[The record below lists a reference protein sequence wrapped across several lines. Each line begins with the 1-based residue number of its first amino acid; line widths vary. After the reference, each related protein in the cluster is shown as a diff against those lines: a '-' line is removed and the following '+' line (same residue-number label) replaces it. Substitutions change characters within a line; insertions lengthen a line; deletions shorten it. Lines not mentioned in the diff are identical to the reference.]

1 MPHEIFR
8 MNGRAALLGAI
19 AAAYP
24 VIGYSA
30 PAARVD
36 FAVGNVTAVAPNGQS
51 RSLTKGAQIGEG
63 ETINTNSGRA
73 QLRFTDGAYVSL
85 QPASEFRIDQYRFEG
100 KADGKE
106 KGFFSLLKGGL
117 RTITGLVGR
126 NNKQN
131 YQISTTVATI
141 GIRGTE
147 YTIQYDNS
155 IQGTVGEGEIDVCN
169 GAGCLSVTNGE
180 SYYVQSQEI
189 KPVLSNKR
197 TDLPPPQP
205 TNPPPNFV
213 QGNNTDPAGN
223 PLPGFVLTGTLNLDY
238 VIANCACTTS
248 AGSGTMV
255 FDANGKLTSFVS
267 LTSGVFAVSG
277 VQMGG
282 NDGFIAWG
290 SFESPSITGQTA
302 GNVTKPFVMG
312 QFASLTDP
320 MIAGTTATY
329 TMIGATPVT
338 NSSSTQVIGTL
349 NSASLSVN
357 FGVSA
362 AAAATAGMNWTV
374 NGSPLSVLLSGPFSS
389 ATTLLS
395 GSCGNSCSV
404 NATTALFGPG
414 AIRAGMAYE
423 IHDFINSISGAGAVA
438 FAKK

>member
-24 VIGYSA
+24 VIGYGA

-51 RSLTKGAQIGEG
+51 RSLTRGAQIGEG

-85 QPASEFRIDQYRFEG
+85 QPASEFRIDQYRFDG
-100 KADGKE
+100 KTDGKE

-147 YTIQYDNS
+147 YTIQYGNS

-180 SYYVQSQEI
+180 SYYVQSQDI

-205 TNPPPNFV
+205 ANPPPNFV

-223 PLPGFVLTGTLNLDY
+223 PLPGFVFTGTLNLDY
-238 VIANCACTTS
+238 VIANCVCTTS
-248 AGSGTMV
+248 TSGSGTMV
-255 FDANGKLTSFVS
+255 FDANGKLTSFGVS
-267 LTSGVFAVSG
+267 LTSGAFAVSG

-290 SFESPSITGQTA
+290 SFESPSIIGQIA
-302 GNVTKPFVMG
+302 GNVTTPFVMG
-312 QFASLTDP
+312 QFANLTDP

-338 NSSSTQVIGTL
+338 NPSSTQVIGTL

-357 FGVSA
+357 FGVSG
-362 AAAATAGMNWTV
+362 AATAGMNWTI
-374 NGSPLSVLLSGPFSS
+374 NGSPLSATLSGSFFSA
-389 ATTLLS
+389 ATSLF

-404 NATTALFGPG
+404 TATTALFGPG
-414 AIRAGMAYE
+414 AVRAGMAYD
-423 IHDFINSISGAGAVA
+423 IFDPINSISGVGAAA